1 MNIISAPHAPA
12 ALGPYSHAI
21 VQGNL
26 VFCSGQIP
34 LDPET
39 MEICG
44 NTIETQTEQVMKNVS
59 AVLAAA
65 GSSLDKI
72 IKATVFLASMDDF
85 AGMNAVYEKAL
96 AGHKPAR
103 SAFQVGR
110 LPKDALLEIECIA
123 VAG

>member
-12 ALGPYSHAI
+12 AIGPYSHAI

-34 LDPET
+34 LDPDT

-44 NTIETQTEQVMKNVS
+44 DTIEAQTEQVMKNVA

-65 GSSLDKI
+65 GSSLDNI
-72 IKATVFLASMDDF
+72 IKATVFLASMEDF
-85 AGMNAVYEKAL
+85 AGMNTAYEKAL

-103 SAFQVGR
+103 SAFQVAR
-110 LPKDALLEIECIA
+110 LPKDALVEIECIA
-123 VAG
+123 MAG

>member
-1 MNIISAPHAPA
+1 MNIITAPTAPA
-12 ALGPYSHAI
+12 AIGPYSHAI

-26 VFCSGQIP
+26 VFASGQIP

-39 MEICG
+39 MEITG
-44 NTIETQTEQVMKNVS
+44 DTIETQTEQVMKNVA

-65 GSSLDKI
+65 GSGLDKI
-72 IKATVFLASMDDF
+72 LKATVFLASMDDF

-110 LPKDALLEIECIA
+110 LPKDALVEIECIA
-123 VAG
+123 VTG